1 MVDQL
6 ISWAALLFSGIAI
19 FVALR
24 VQRRQPELIEKQ
36 IAELGRGRKERHKAQ
51 VEQRRTRH
59 VADVLT
65 EKHAYGVHEILNG
78 YTGLA
83 SSPAGTFDEIV
94 QRDKSWVDDLL
105 QTMRELECS
114 KQEIYS
120 VETLGTFK
128 QLPLVVIK
136 RANVPASMV
145 KARLDRL
152 LKVIDRYAGA

>member
-19 FVALR
+19 FVAMR

-36 IAELGRGRKERHKAQ
+36 IAELGRGREERQQAQ
-51 VEQRRTRH
+51 LEQRRTRH

-83 SSPAGTFDEIV
+83 SNPAGTFDKIV
-94 QRDKSWVDDLL
+94 KLDKAWVNDLL
-105 QTMRELECS
+105 QTMRELGCS
-114 KQEIYS
+114 KQEVYS
-120 VETLGTFK
+120 VETLGTFSH
-128 QLPLVVIK
+128 LPLTGMK
-136 RANVPASMV
+136 RANVPAAMA

-152 LKVIDRYAGA
+152 QKVMDKYGA

>member
-6 ISWAALLFSGIAI
+6 ISWATLLFSGIAI
-19 FVALR
+19 FVAMR

-36 IAELGRGRKERHKAQ
+36 IAELGRGKEERHKAQ
-51 VEQRRTRH
+51 LEQRRTQH

-65 EKHAYGVHEILNG
+65 EKHEYGVHEILNG

-83 SSPAGTFDEIV
+83 NSPAGTFDRIV
-94 QRDKSWVDDLL
+94 QRDKSWVGDLL

-120 VETLGTFK
+120 VETLGTFP
-128 QLPLVVIK
+128 PLALTGMK
-136 RANVPASMV
+136 RANHPAS
-145 KARLDRL
+145 
-152 LKVIDRYAGA
+152 IGESSAGSVAESH